1 MSSNKNTAI
10 TSGIVISAV
19 SQFEE
24 RYSSPDD
31 GRFIFS
37 YEITIE
43 NRTNASIQL
52 LRRAWYIFDA
62 SGEHRN
68 IEGKGVVGEQPLI
81 LPGQSFNYRSACD
94 LKSPFGR
101 MKGEYI
107 MIDLAD
113 KRLINVLIPVF
124 SLETPWILN

>member
-37 YEITIE
+37 YEISIE
-43 NRTNASIQL
+43 NSTSASIQL
-52 LRRAWYIFDA
+52 LRRTWYIFDA
-62 SGEHRN
+62 SGEHRHV
-68 IEGKGVVGEQPLI
+68 EGKGVVGEQPVI
-81 LPGQSFNYRSACD
+81 LPGKSFKYRSACD
-94 LKSPFGR
+94 LKSPFGS

-107 MIDLAD
+107 VMDLSD
-113 KRLINVLIPVF
+113 KRLINVTIPTF